1 MIYNGQ
7 TAINHA
13 GACTRVSILIIQ
25 HLLCAISIIKG
36 GRERVKVKLPFATV
50 RQSAP
55 RLILFPEICFRDSS
69 CNNFCHS
76 KFCVTCKSC
85 NCLRVRVVT
94 FRSFVI
100 TFHAILPSFHKT
112 ETIVINVNC
121 KVYFESK
128 DLLSQSFV
136 IKIDFQPI
144 KKMKKLIQ
152 KRIDQILGII

>member
-50 RQSAP
+50 LQSAP

-69 CNNFCHS
+69 CINFCHF

-100 TFHAILPSFHKT
+100 TFHAILPFTKQKHS
-112 ETIVINVNC
+112 
-121 KVYFESK
+121 
-128 DLLSQSFV
+128 LLSMSIAQYISNQ
-136 IKIDFQPI
+136 KIYRVSPLSLKSI
-144 KKMKKLIQ
+144 SNRLKKWKN
-152 KRIDQILGII
+152 

>member
-100 TFHAILPSFHKT
+100 TFHAILPFTKQ
-112 ETIVINVNC
+112 
-121 KVYFESK
+121 KL
-128 DLLSQSFV
+128 LLSMS
-136 IKIDFQPI
+136 IAKCISNKKIYRVSPLSLKSI
-144 KKMKKLIQ
+144 SNRLKKWKN
-152 KRIDQILGII
+152 